1 MKRITGFILLAL
13 WTSLSAVAQETED
26 AFEKFRSQSNAD
38 FDAFSEAVTRQW
50 DEYEK
55 ASKEA
60 FENFK
65 KGIELKWGATNF
77 KESTPKDWVEYSDD
91 QMTRTVVDFETGE
104 ASIEL
109 LLSPG
114 EAANAE
120 LVRKKM
126 SDAVKDL
133 STTRGKSKD
142 FSMDFE
148 QPMPLSDQPVL
159 KNQLVTEEG
168 KPVTETNINEYA
180 SEVVEKKPIEKKPV
194 TGADEQKRVVVSVKL
209 PLAPNSIQT
218 RAEKFYESIRI
229 FAARYDLDPELVF
242 AITHTESYFNPK
254 ARSHVPAFGLMQ
266 IVPRYAGRDAY
277 KFVHGEDRLL
287 NENYLYEA
295 EKNIELGAAYLHI
308 LLVRNF
314 GRVNDPLS
322 RLYCSIAAYNTG
334 AGNVSRAFIGSTKLG
349 EAIPKINQMNS
360 NQVYE
365 HLRAYL
371 PYQETKDYI
380 EKVTKRMNSYREWMS
395 D

>member
-1 MKRITGFILLAL
+1 MLT
-13 WTSLSAVAQETED
+13 AVLMAFVPVRAQENED
-26 AFEKFRSQSNAD
+26 AFEKFKQQANTD
-38 FDAFSEAVTRQW
+38 FDTFSESVNRQW
-50 DEYEK
+50 DDYEQ

-77 KESTPKDWVEYSDD
+77 KESTPKDWVEYSND
-91 QMTRTVVDFETGE
+91 QMTRTLVDFETGE
-104 ASIEL
+104 ATIEL
-109 LLSPG
+109 LLSPE
-114 EAANAE
+114 EAANAD
-120 LVRKKM
+120 LVRRKM
-126 SDAVKDL
+126 SEAVKDL
-133 STTRGKSKD
+133 SSTRGTSKD

-148 QPMPLSDQPVL
+148 EPMPLSDQPVL
-159 KNQLVTEEG
+159 KDQLVTEDG
-168 KPVTETNINEYA
+168 KPVTGSNLNA
-180 SEVVEKKPIEKKPV
+180 FADEVVDKKPIEKKPV

-218 RAEKFYESIRI
+218 RAEKFYEPIRT

-242 AITHTESYFNPK
+242 AIMHTESYFNPK

-360 NQVYE
+360 SQVYE
-365 HLRAYL
+365 HLRVYL
-371 PYQETKDYI
+371 PYQETRDYI
-380 EKVTKRMNSYREWMS
+380 EKVTKRMNSYRDWMS
-395 D
+395 N

>member
-77 KESTPKDWVEYSDD
+77 KESTPKDWVEYNDD

-180 SEVVEKKPIEKKPV
+180 SEVVEKKTIEKKPV

-218 RAEKFYESIRI
+218 RAEKFYEPIRI
-229 FAARYDLDPELVF
+229 FAARYDLDPELLF
-242 AITHTESYFNPK
+242 AIMHTESYFNPK

>member
-1 MKRITGFILLAL
+1 MLI
-13 WTSLSAVAQETED
+13 AVMMAFVPVRAQENED
-26 AFEKFRSQSNAD
+26 AFEKFKQQANTD
-38 FDAFSEAVTRQW
+38 FDAFSESVNRQW
-50 DEYEK
+50 DDYEK

-77 KESTPKDWVEYSDD
+77 KESTPKDWVEYSND
-91 QMTRTVVDFETGE
+91 QMTRTLVDFETGE
-104 ASIEL
+104 ATIEL
-109 LLSPG
+109 LLSPE
-114 EAANAE
+114 EAANAD
-120 LVRKKM
+120 LVRRKM
-126 SDAVKDL
+126 SEAVKDL
-133 STTRGKSKD
+133 SSTRGTSKD

-148 QPMPLSDQPVL
+148 EPMPLSDQPVL
-159 KNQLVTEEG
+159 KDQLVTEEG
-168 KPVTETNINEYA
+168 KPVTGSNLNA
-180 SEVVEKKPIEKKPV
+180 FADEVVDKKPIEKKPV

-218 RAEKFYESIRI
+218 RAEKFYEPIRT

-242 AITHTESYFNPK
+242 AIMHTESYFNPK

-360 NQVYE
+360 SQVYE
-365 HLRAYL
+365 HLRVYL
-371 PYQETKDYI
+371 PYHETRDYI
-380 EKVTKRMNSYREWMS
+380 EKVTKRMNSYRDWMS
-395 D
+395 N

>member
-1 MKRITGFILLAL
+1 MKKYLLML
-13 WTSLSAVAQETED
+13 TAVLMAFVPVRAQENED
-26 AFEKFRSQSNAD
+26 AFEKFKQQANTD
-38 FDAFSEAVTRQW
+38 FDTFSESVNRQW
-50 DEYEK
+50 DDYEQ

-77 KESTPKDWVEYSDD
+77 KESTPKDWVEYSND
-91 QMTRTVVDFETGE
+91 QMTRTLVDFETGE
-104 ASIEL
+104 ATIEL
-109 LLSPG
+109 LLSPE
-114 EAANAE
+114 EAANAD
-120 LVRKKM
+120 LVRRKM
-126 SDAVKDL
+126 SEAVKDL
-133 STTRGKSKD
+133 SSTRGTSKD

-148 QPMPLSDQPVL
+148 EPMPLSDQPVL
-159 KNQLVTEEG
+159 KDQLVTEDG
-168 KPVTETNINEYA
+168 KPVTGSNLNA
-180 SEVVEKKPIEKKPV
+180 FADEVVDKKPIEKKPV

-218 RAEKFYESIRI
+218 RAEKFYEPIRT

-242 AITHTESYFNPK
+242 AIMHTESYFNPK

-349 EAIPKINQMNS
+349 EAIPKINQMKS
-360 NQVYE
+360 SQVYE
-365 HLRAYL
+365 HLRVYL
-371 PYQETKDYI
+371 PYQETRDYI
-380 EKVTKRMNSYREWMS
+380 EKVTKRMNSYRDWMS
-395 D
+395 N

>member
-242 AITHTESYFNPK
+242 AIMHTESYFNPK

>member
-1 MKRITGFILLAL
+1 
-13 WTSLSAVAQETED
+13 
-26 AFEKFRSQSNAD
+26 
-38 FDAFSEAVTRQW
+38 
-50 DEYEK
+50 
-55 ASKEA
+55 
-60 FENFK
+60 
-65 KGIELKWGATNF
+65 
-77 KESTPKDWVEYSDD
+77 
-91 QMTRTVVDFETGE
+91 
-104 ASIEL
+104 
-109 LLSPG
+109 
-114 EAANAE
+114 
-120 LVRKKM
+120 
-126 SDAVKDL
+126 
-133 STTRGKSKD
+133 
-142 FSMDFE
+142 MDFE
-148 QPMPLSDQPVL
+148 EPMPLSDQPVL
-159 KNQLVTEEG
+159 KDQLVTEDG
-168 KPVTETNINEYA
+168 KPVTGSNLNA
-180 SEVVEKKPIEKKPV
+180 FADEVVDKKPIEKKPV

-218 RAEKFYESIRI
+218 RAEKFYEPIRT

-242 AITHTESYFNPK
+242 AIMHTESYFNPK

-360 NQVYE
+360 SQVYE
-365 HLRAYL
+365 HLRVYL
-371 PYQETKDYI
+371 PYQETRDYI
-380 EKVTKRMNSYREWMS
+380 EKVTKRMNSYRDWMS
-395 D
+395 N

>member
-65 KGIELKWGATNF
+65 KGIELKWGVTNF

-218 RAEKFYESIRI
+218 RAEKFYEPIRI

-242 AITHTESYFNPK
+242 AIMHTESYFNPK

>member
-180 SEVVEKKPIEKKPV
+180 SEVVEKKTIEKKPV

-218 RAEKFYESIRI
+218 RAEKFYEPIRI

-242 AITHTESYFNPK
+242 AIMHTESYFNPK

-380 EKVTKRMNSYREWMS
+380 EKVAKRMNSYREWMS

>member
-1 MKRITGFILLAL
+1 MLT
-13 WTSLSAVAQETED
+13 AVLMAFVPVWAQENED
-26 AFEKFRSQSNAD
+26 AFEKFKQQANTD
-38 FDAFSEAVTRQW
+38 FDTFSESVNRQW
-50 DEYEK
+50 DDYEQ

-77 KESTPKDWVEYSDD
+77 KESTPKDWVEYSND
-91 QMTRTVVDFETGE
+91 QMTRTLVDFETGE
-104 ASIEL
+104 ATIEL
-109 LLSPG
+109 LLSPE
-114 EAANAE
+114 EAANAD
-120 LVRKKM
+120 LVRRKM
-126 SDAVKDL
+126 SEAVKDL
-133 STTRGKSKD
+133 SSTRGTSKD

-148 QPMPLSDQPVL
+148 EPMPLSDQPVL
-159 KNQLVTEEG
+159 KDQLVTEDG
-168 KPVTETNINEYA
+168 KPVTGSNLNA
-180 SEVVEKKPIEKKPV
+180 FADEVVDKKPIEKKPV

-218 RAEKFYESIRI
+218 RAEKFYEPIRT

-242 AITHTESYFNPK
+242 AIMHTESYFNPK

-360 NQVYE
+360 SQVYE
-365 HLRAYL
+365 HLRVYL
-371 PYQETKDYI
+371 PYQETRDYI
-380 EKVTKRMNSYREWMS
+380 EKVTKRMNSYRDWMS
-395 D
+395 N

>member
-1 MKRITGFILLAL
+1 MKRITGIILLAL
-13 WTSLSAVAQETED
+13 WASLTAVAQETED

-109 LLSPG
+109 LLSPE

-159 KNQLVTEEG
+159 KNQLVTDEG
-168 KPVTETNINEYA
+168 KPVTEKNANEYA
-180 SEVVEKKPIEKKPV
+180 DEVVQKKPIEKKPV

-218 RAEKFYESIRI
+218 RAEKFYEPIRT

-242 AITHTESYFNPK
+242 AIMHTESYFNPK

-277 KFVHGEDRLL
+277 KFVYGEDRLL
-287 NENYLYEA
+287 QENYLYEA

-360 NQVYE
+360 GQVYE

-380 EKVTKRMNSYREWMS
+380 ERVTKRMSSYREWMS

>member
-1 MKRITGFILLAL
+1 MLT
-13 WTSLSAVAQETED
+13 AVLMAFVPVRAQENED
-26 AFEKFRSQSNAD
+26 AFEKFKQQANTD
-38 FDAFSEAVTRQW
+38 FDTFSESVNRQW
-50 DEYEK
+50 DDYEQ

-77 KESTPKDWVEYSDD
+77 KESTPKDWVEYSND
-91 QMTRTVVDFETGE
+91 QMTRTLVDFETGE
-104 ASIEL
+104 ATIEL
-109 LLSPG
+109 LLSPE
-114 EAANAE
+114 EAANAD
-120 LVRKKM
+120 LVRRKM
-126 SDAVKDL
+126 SEAVKDL
-133 STTRGKSKD
+133 SSTRGTSKD

-148 QPMPLSDQPVL
+148 EPMPLSDQPVL
-159 KNQLVTEEG
+159 KDQLVTEDG
-168 KPVTETNINEYA
+168 KPVTGSNLNA
-180 SEVVEKKPIEKKPV
+180 FADEVVDKKPIEKKPV

-218 RAEKFYESIRI
+218 RAEKFYEPIRT

-242 AITHTESYFNPK
+242 AIMHTESYFNPK

-349 EAIPKINQMNS
+349 EAIPKINQMKS
-360 NQVYE
+360 SQVYE
-365 HLRAYL
+365 HLRVYL
-371 PYQETKDYI
+371 PYQETRDYI
-380 EKVTKRMNSYREWMS
+380 EKVTKRMNSYRDWMS
-395 D
+395 N

>member
-1 MKRITGFILLAL
+1 MKKYLLML
-13 WTSLSAVAQETED
+13 TAVLMAFVPVRAQENED
-26 AFEKFRSQSNAD
+26 AFEKFKQQANTD
-38 FDAFSEAVTRQW
+38 FDTFSESVNRQW
-50 DEYEK
+50 DDYEQ

-77 KESTPKDWVEYSDD
+77 KESTPKDWVEYSND
-91 QMTRTVVDFETGE
+91 QMTRTLVDFETGE
-104 ASIEL
+104 ATIEL
-109 LLSPG
+109 LLSPE
-114 EAANAE
+114 EAANAD
-120 LVRKKM
+120 LVRRKM
-126 SDAVKDL
+126 SEAVKDL
-133 STTRGKSKD
+133 SSTRGTSKD

-148 QPMPLSDQPVL
+148 EPMPLSDQPVL
-159 KNQLVTEEG
+159 KDQLVTEDG
-168 KPVTETNINEYA
+168 KPVTGSNLNA
-180 SEVVEKKPIEKKPV
+180 FADEVVDKKPIEKKPV

-218 RAEKFYESIRI
+218 RAEKFYEPIRT

-242 AITHTESYFNPK
+242 AIMHTESYFNPK

-360 NQVYE
+360 SQVYE
-365 HLRAYL
+365 HLRVYL
-371 PYQETKDYI
+371 PYQETRDYI
-380 EKVTKRMNSYREWMS
+380 EKVTKRMNSYRDWMS
-395 D
+395 N